1 MVFLL
6 LLLTF
11 LSATSAQSWGPTL
24 EAKMWINISTTTDPL
39 RYAYIGVGC
48 QLAMLDITNS
58 FPSDLTPNLAALS
71 SNLSPYCGL
80 YLVSGIGLSPY
91 TATQVLV
98 STQDALS
105 FVTLVPQKLIE
116 AHQTISVPKF
126 DMNVYPV
133 PSAGDFS
140 YGRVSDATRV
150 CPTTL
155 SSCQDIFFVNA
166 NDGNDQGSVLA
177 YKVAGDTVSLVASY
191 KLDSIISDAVGPR
204 GTNVSPVTVYVTGS
218 SGLYM
223 LAFSLL
229 NTGSAAFK
237 LLSLTKTPSSA
248 NNDGFSLCDSLN
260 SYGAVAAGPNG
271 FILFETFVKDS
282 PRLIASGVGRWG

>member
-1 MVFLL
+1 VIACLFLL
-6 LLLTF
+6 
-11 LSATSAQSWGPTL
+11 
-24 EAKMWINISTTTDPL
+24 
-39 RYAYIGVGC
+39 
-48 QLAMLDITNS
+48 
-58 FPSDLTPNLAALS
+58 
-71 SNLSPYCGL
+71 
-80 YLVSGIGLSPY
+80 
-91 TATQVLV
+91 ATQVLV

-166 NDGNDQGSVLA
+166 NDANDQGSVLA

-260 SYGAVAAGPNG
+260 SYGAVAAGTRHEPFS
-271 FILFETFVKDS
+271 FIC
-282 PRLIASGVGRWG
+282 RLTKF